1 MATKKSNS
9 TKKVQKEVKTNN
21 TKKEVK
27 TTSKKKT
34 VEKKNTVKK
43 EVKPVKKEVEKKEPV
58 KEELKVGV
66 KEVKKEK
73 KPINKKLIIGI
84 AAGAVIIIVLVV
96 LSITVFFNKERIITN
111 KVKKMAYEYY
121 SEYYYDSLKEGRKKE
136 DFERIMDKYSGIGFK
151 ISLENISSIDNGKY
165 KEEVES
171 FGSKN
176 KKCDKLNT
184 RAIIYPEKPYSKKDY
199 RIEVELDC
207 GF

>member
-9 TKKVQKEVKTNN
+9 TKKVQKEVKTKD

-27 TTSKKKT
+27 TTTKKKPA
-34 VEKKNTVKK
+34 EKKTTVKK
-43 EVKPVKKEVEKKEPV
+43 ETKPVKKEVVKEVV
-58 KEELKVGV
+58 KEEV

-73 KPINKKLIIGI
+73 EPINKKLIIGL
-84 AAGAVIIIVLVV
+84 AAGATIIIVLVI
-96 LSITVFFNKERIITN
+96 LSITVIFNKERIITN

-136 DFERIMDKYSGIGFK
+136 DFEKIMDKYSGIGFK

-176 KKCDKLNT
+176 KKCDELNT

>member
-21 TKKEVK
+21 IKKEVK
-27 TTSKKKT
+27 TSTKKKS
-34 VEKKNTVKK
+34 VEKKPTVKK
-43 EVKPVKKEVEKKEPV
+43 EVKPVKIETV
-58 KEELKVGV
+58 KEEIKVEV

-136 DFERIMDKYSGIGFK
+136 DFEKIMAKFSGIGFK
-151 ISLENISSIDNGKY
+151 ISLDNIVNIKNGKY
-165 KEEVES
+165 NEEVES
-171 FGSKN
+171 LGSKK

-184 RAIIYPEKPYSKKDY
+184 RAIIYPEKPYGKKDY

>member
-9 TKKVQKEVKTNN
+9 TKKVQKEVKTKD

-27 TTSKKKT
+27 TTTKKKPA
-34 VEKKNTVKK
+34 EKKTTVKK
-43 EVKPVKKEVEKKEPV
+43 ETKPVKKEVVKEVV
-58 KEELKVGV
+58 KEEV
-66 KEVKKEK
+66 KEVK
-73 KPINKKLIIGI
+73 KPINKKIIIGL
-84 AAGAVIIIVLVV
+84 AAGATIIIILVI
-96 LSITVFFNKERIITN
+96 LSITVIFNKERIITN

-136 DFERIMDKYSGIGFK
+136 DFEKIMDKYSGIGFK

-176 KKCDKLNT
+176 KKCDELNT

>member
-9 TKKVQKEVKTNN
+9 TKKVQKEVKTKD
-21 TKKEVK
+21 TKKEIK
-27 TTSKKKT
+27 TTIKKKT
-34 VEKKNTVKK
+34 AEKKTTVRK
-43 EVKPVKKEVEKKEPV
+43 ETKPVKKEVVKEVV
-58 KEELKVGV
+58 KEEV
-66 KEVKKEK
+66 KEVK
-73 KPINKKLIIGI
+73 KPINKKLIIGL
-84 AAGAVIIIVLVV
+84 AAGATIIIVLVI
-96 LSITVFFNKERIITN
+96 LSITVFLNKERIITN

>member
-121 SEYYYDSLKEGRKKE
+121 SEYYYDSLKEGREKE
-136 DFERIMDKYSGIGFK
+136 DFEKIMAKYSGIGFK
-151 ISLENISSIDNGKY
+151 ISLDNIVNIKNGKY
-165 KEEVES
+165 NEEVES
-171 FGSKN
+171 LGSKK
-176 KKCDKLNT
+176 KKCDKLKT
-184 RAIIYPEKPYSKKDY
+184 RAIIYPEKSYGKTDY

>member
-34 VEKKNTVKK
+34 VEKKPVVEK
-43 EVKPVKKEVEKKEPV
+43 EVKEAVKAE
-58 KEELKVGV
+58 V

-84 AAGAVIIIVLVV
+84 AAGAVIIIVLVI

-121 SEYYYDSLKEGRKKE
+121 SEYYYDSLKEGREKE
-136 DFERIMDKYSGIGFK
+136 DFEKIMAKFSGIGFK
-151 ISLENISSIDNGKY
+151 ISLDNIVNIKNGKY

-171 FGSKN
+171 LGSKK

-184 RAIIYPEKPYSKKDY
+184 RAIIYPEKPYGKTDY

>member
-9 TKKVQKEVKTNN
+9 TKKVQKEVKTKD

-27 TTSKKKT
+27 TTTKKKPA
-34 VEKKNTVKK
+34 EKKTTVKK
-43 EVKPVKKEVEKKEPV
+43 ETKPVKKEVVKEVV
-58 KEELKVGV
+58 KEEV
-66 KEVKKEK
+66 KEVK
-73 KPINKKLIIGI
+73 KPINKKIIIGL
-84 AAGAVIIIVLVV
+84 AAGATIIIVLVI
-96 LSITVFFNKERIITN
+96 LSITVIFNKERIITN

-136 DFERIMDKYSGIGFK
+136 DFEKIMDKYSGIGFK

-176 KKCDKLNT
+176 KKCDELNT
-184 RAIIYPEKPYSKKDY
+184 RAIIYPEKPYGKKDY

>member
-9 TKKVQKEVKTNN
+9 TKKVQKEVKTKD

-27 TTSKKKT
+27 TTTKKKPA
-34 VEKKNTVKK
+34 EKKTTVKK
-43 EVKPVKKEVEKKEPV
+43 ETKPVKKEVVKEVV
-58 KEELKVGV
+58 KEEV
-66 KEVKKEK
+66 KEVK
-73 KPINKKLIIGI
+73 KPINKKLIIGL
-84 AAGAVIIIVLVV
+84 AAGATIIIVLVI

-121 SEYYYDSLKEGRKKE
+121 SGYYYDSLKEGRKKE
-136 DFERIMDKYSGIGFK
+136 DFEKIMDKYSGIGFK

>member
-27 TTSKKKT
+27 TTSKKKA
-34 VEKKNTVKK
+34 VEKKPTVKK
-43 EVKPVKKEVEKKEPV
+43 KAKPVKIETV
-58 KEELKVGV
+58 KDETKI
-66 KEVKKEK
+66 EVKKEK
-73 KPINKKLIIGI
+73 EPINKKLIIGI
-84 AAGAVIIIVLVV
+84 AAGAVIIIVLVI

-121 SEYYYDSLKEGRKKE
+121 SEYYYDSLKEGREKE
-136 DFERIMDKYSGIGFK
+136 DFEKIMAKFSGIGFK
-151 ISLENISSIDNGKY
+151 ISLDNIVNIKNGKY

-171 FGSKN
+171 LGSKK

-184 RAIIYPEKPYSKKDY
+184 RAIIYPEKPYGKTDY

>member
-9 TKKVQKEVKTNN
+9 TKKVQKEVKTKD
-21 TKKEVK
+21 TKKELK
-27 TTSKKKT
+27 TTTKKKP
-34 VEKKNTVKK
+34 VEKKTTVKK
-43 EVKPVKKEVEKKEPV
+43 ETKPVKKEAV
-58 KEELKVGV
+58 KEVVKEAV

-73 KPINKKLIIGI
+73 KPINKKLIIGL
-84 AAGAVIIIVLVV
+84 AAGATIIIVLVI

-136 DFERIMDKYSGIGFK
+136 DFEKIMDKYSGIGFK

-165 KEEVES
+165 KEEVKS

-184 RAIIYPEKPYSKKDY
+184 RAIIYPEKPYGKKDY

>member
-1 MATKKSNS
+1 
-9 TKKVQKEVKTNN
+9 
-21 TKKEVK
+21 
-27 TTSKKKT
+27 
-34 VEKKNTVKK
+34 
-43 EVKPVKKEVEKKEPV
+43 
-58 KEELKVGV
+58 
-66 KEVKKEK
+66 
-73 KPINKKLIIGI
+73 
-84 AAGAVIIIVLVV
+84 
-96 LSITVFFNKERIITN
+96 
-111 KVKKMAYEYY
+111 
-121 SEYYYDSLKEGRKKE
+121 
-136 DFERIMDKYSGIGFK
+136 MDKYSGIGFK

>member
-34 VEKKNTVKK
+34 VEKKPTVKK
-43 EVKPVKKEVEKKEPV
+43 EVKPVKTETV
-58 KEELKVGV
+58 KDETKI
-66 KEVKKEK
+66 EVKKEK

-84 AAGAVIIIVLVV
+84 AAGAVIIIVLVI

-121 SEYYYDSLKEGRKKE
+121 SEYYYDSLKEGREKE
-136 DFERIMDKYSGIGFK
+136 DFEKIMAKFSGIGFK
-151 ISLENISSIDNGKY
+151 ISLDNIVNIKNGKY

-171 FGSKN
+171 LGSKK

-184 RAIIYPEKPYSKKDY
+184 RAIIYPEKPYGKKDY

>member
-21 TKKEVK
+21 IKKEVK
-27 TTSKKKT
+27 TSTKKKS
-34 VEKKNTVKK
+34 VEKKPTVKK
-43 EVKPVKKEVEKKEPV
+43 EVKPVKIETV
-58 KEELKVGV
+58 KEEIKVEV

>member
-34 VEKKNTVKK
+34 VEKKPTVKK
-43 EVKPVKKEVEKKEPV
+43 KAKPVKIETV
-58 KEELKVGV
+58 KDETKI
-66 KEVKKEK
+66 EVKKEK

-84 AAGAVIIIVLVV
+84 AAGAVIIIVLVI

-121 SEYYYDSLKEGRKKE
+121 SEYYYDSLKEGREKE
-136 DFERIMDKYSGIGFK
+136 DFEKIMAKFSGIGFK
-151 ISLENISSIDNGKY
+151 ISLDNIVNIKNGKY
-165 KEEVES
+165 NEEVES
-171 FGSKN
+171 LGSKK

-184 RAIIYPEKPYSKKDY
+184 RAIIYPEKPYGKTDY